1 MKCLNDDGKGH
12 SLATIDVEYEWKPPR
27 CATCM
32 LFDHTDDKCS
42 KLPKV
47 VESKK
52 VDSDGFTEVKKRKH
66 KVKQPK
72 QVEGVRLSKP
82 KPNFYY
88 RRVEKGATSQNN
100 KTDDK
105 PLSVGKH
112 ATDFTADKKKVD
124 EVKMSNS
131 FSVLEEDDADDS
143 DWNESD
149 KNNDTPSCI
158 NGSDSDDDDVEELI
172 MEEQPGKRVN
182 VIETEMKGASTPV
195 TDGAHD

>member
-1 MKCLNDDGKGH
+1 
-12 SLATIDVEYEWKPPR
+12 
-27 CATCM
+27 
-32 LFDHTDDKCS
+32 
-42 KLPKV
+42 V

-88 RRVEKGATSQNN
+88 RRVEKGGR
-100 KTDDK
+100 
-105 PLSVGKH
+105 GK
-112 ATDFTADKKKVD
+112 DVY
-124 EVKMSNS
+124 S

-149 KNNDTPSCI
+149 KNNDTSSCI

-172 MEEQPGKRVN
+172 MEEQPRKRVN
-182 VIETEMKGASTPV
+182 VIET
-195 TDGAHD
+195 